1 MQLAADAGVL
11 ELAADAAESIQAQN
25 SLERMLSHQ
34 MAAAH
39 NYGMQ
44 LLTRAMDSKHPAV
57 EAARL
62 VNAASRLLE
71 IYQQGFLTFHRV
83 RTGPQRIVVQHVQV
97 NDGAQAVI
105 AGNLKQEGR
114 RGKTK

>member
-71 IYQQGFLTFHRV
+71 IYSR
-83 RTGPQRIVVQHVQV
+83 
-97 NDGAQAVI
+97 AS
-105 AGNLKQEGR
+105 
-114 RGKTK
+114 